1 MASAPRSGRGG
12 RKFESSHPDNNKSSA
27 IELLQ
32 SFCCEWC
39 SWASQHRPRCCVS
52 IWIRLA
58 FLGKSLGV
66 GLKYHAKHKKDEEM
80 RHRGLHLHS
89 CMMCFFIDLRVACMK
104 KTNVRLRFHRLSSAI
119 ADATITINATGKT
132 MIAFISI
139 LHSYLAEL
147 PIRLRASFPAPVP
160 LYLLRAALKL

>member
-1 MASAPRSGRGG
+1 M
-12 RKFESSHPDNNKSSA
+12 KSSSSSD
-27 IELLQ
+27 LLKFMLIPTKFRL
-32 SFCCEWC
+32 SL
-39 SWASQHRPRCCVS
+39 S

-80 RHRGLHLHS
+80 RHRVLHLHS

-119 ADATITINATGKT
+119 ADSTIAITAAGKA
-132 MIAFISI
+132 IIVFFSI
-139 LHSYLAEL
+139 LHRHLAEL
-147 PIRLRASFPAPVP
+147 PMRLRASFPAPVP

>member
-1 MASAPRSGRGG
+1 
-12 RKFESSHPDNNKSSA
+12 
-27 IELLQ
+27 
-32 SFCCEWC
+32 
-39 SWASQHRPRCCVS
+39 
-52 IWIRLA
+52 
-58 FLGKSLGV
+58 
-66 GLKYHAKHKKDEEM
+66 M
-80 RHRGLHLHS
+80 RHRVLHLHS

-104 KTNVRLRFHRLSSAI
+104 KINVRLRFHRLSSAI